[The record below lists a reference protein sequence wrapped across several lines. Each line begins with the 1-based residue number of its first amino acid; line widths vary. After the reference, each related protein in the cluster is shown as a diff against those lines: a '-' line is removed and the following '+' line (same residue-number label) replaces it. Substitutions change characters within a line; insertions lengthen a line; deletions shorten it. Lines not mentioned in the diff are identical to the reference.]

1 METICRTRRVL
12 SSLTAALLLGS
23 CNAPSPPA
31 PAAPAAPAVTAVLNL
46 KQLMEWV
53 LDPTADV
60 VWDSVKTIYTQAGTK
75 EIKPETE
82 EQWNAVRYAAAT
94 LTEAGNMLMAQGRP
108 KGGAEWAAAAQRLVT
123 AADKTLKA
131 AEAKNVN
138 AIFETG
144 GEIYVACRSC
154 HQKFAPHLQAGG
166 P

>member
-1 METICRTRRVL
+1 MATICRTYRML
-12 SSLTAALLLGS
+12 SSLTALLLLGS
-23 CNAPSPPA
+23 CNAPPPPS
-31 PAAPAAPAVTAVLNL
+31 PAAPAAPAAGAVLNL
-46 KQLMEWV
+46 KQVMEWV
-53 LDPTADV
+53 LDPAADV
-60 VWDSVKTIYTQAGTK
+60 VWDSVKTIYTEAGAK
-75 EIKPETE
+75 DFRPETE
-82 EQWNAVRYAAAT
+82 EQWNAVRNAAAM

-108 KGGAEWAAAAQRLVT
+108 KGGGDWAAAAQKLVT

-166 P
+166 S